1 MLESPW
7 VLLIRAYILAVLVS
21 FGNMGRHGD
30 RNWPKRWRNT
40 LLSNSLWFDDD
51 DDGGIIHSPMRS
63 YHLLF
68 HQKSFHLSH
77 QVKFPGVSL
86 WELEVL
92 GWFVMIKATVFLSR
106 SWFESEMS
114 PDKKTCIM
122 RLDKNEIILRLG
134 GHIDKLPQE
143 WALSLK
149 LTANSPLKIGKN
161 TPRKRE
167 VHRLSPWK

>member
-40 LLSNSLWFDDD
+40 LLFNSLWFVDDD

-63 YHLLF
+63 CHIFF

-92 GWFVMIKATVFLSR
+92 GWFVMIRPLFSCRGHGSSQRCLPTKKLV
-106 SWFESEMS
+106 SWGWIR
-114 PDKKTCIM
+114 KK
-122 RLDKNEIILRLG
+122 LYWGYKVG
-134 GHIDKLPQE
+134 
-143 WALSLK
+143 
-149 LTANSPLKIGKN
+149 PLAVINGVI
-161 TPRKRE
+161 TPING
-167 VHRLSPWK
+167 LING